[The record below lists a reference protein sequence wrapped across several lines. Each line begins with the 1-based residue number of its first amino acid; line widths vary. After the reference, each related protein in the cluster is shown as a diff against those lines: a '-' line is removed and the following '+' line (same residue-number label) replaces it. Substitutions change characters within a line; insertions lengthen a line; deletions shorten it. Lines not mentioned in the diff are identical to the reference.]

1 MTTETCVFK
10 IKKCLKQHFHLI
22 HGDVNPPKANV
33 KSKSQANTLMIKG
46 LRNKSIKAYL
56 FILFGDIY

>member
-1 MTTETCVFK
+1 MCFQN
-10 IKKCLKQHFHLI
+10 KKCLKQHFHLI

-33 KSKSQANTLMIKG
+33 KSKSQADTLMIKG
-46 LRNKSIKAYL
+46 LLRNKSIKAYL